1 MEEQSDTP
9 YFLSTCAPYS
19 ETAAANP
26 MRAYSREDCAE
37 IIAHEGG
44 TAYVL
49 AEDYEREL
57 AAATRERDEARALNA
72 QWAEKAAT
80 WMASP
85 EAAQRLQGYREVAQQ
100 VAKAQNERDEA
111 RAIANDRDAM
121 VDHRDRALTA
131 MYQCVDVIT
140 QERDEARAKVERLR
154 KVLRR
159 LACLGNGDQYGTS
172 FGNDIARE
180 VLAATEAKP

>member
-9 YFLSTCAPYS
+9 YYLSSCSPYS

-26 MRAYSREDCAE
+26 MRAYSKKDCAE

-49 AEDYEREL
+49 AEDYERAL
-57 AAATRERDEARALNA
+57 ATATR
-72 QWAEKAAT
+72 
-80 WMASP
+80 
-85 EAAQRLQGYREVAQQ
+85 
-100 VAKAQNERDEA
+100 ERDEA

-131 MYQCVDVIT
+131 MYQRVDVIT
-140 QERDEARAKVERLR
+140 QERDEARAEVEGLR
-154 KVLRR
+154 SALLT
-159 LACLGNGDQYGTS
+159 LANAADDVGVQFFDMEDPPISVAQMQSAT
-172 FGNDIARE
+172 
-180 VLAATEAKP
+180 LAARAALAALQEAKP

>member
-9 YFLSTCAPYS
+9 YYLSSCSPYS

-26 MRAYSREDCAE
+26 MRAYSKEDCAE

-57 AAATRERDEARALNA
+57 ATATR
-72 QWAEKAAT
+72 
-80 WMASP
+80 
-85 EAAQRLQGYREVAQQ
+85 
-100 VAKAQNERDEA
+100 ERDEA

-131 MYQCVDVIT
+131 MYQRVDVIT
-140 QERDEARAKVERLR
+140 RERDEAIAEVERLR
-154 KVLRR
+154 PLTI
-159 LACLGNGDQYGTS
+159 CGCGDHFAVNFEGTCP
-172 FGNDIARE
+172 NCKWEEKR
-180 VLAATEAKP
+180 P